1 MDIQRFSKAL
11 PHVNA
16 WIAATLDTHRKRARF
31 VGSMGFSKLPM
42 YYPVQLLASVR
53 VVEVTEIPV
62 PPLTALG
69 LPEFADFE
77 GITASG
83 ITYLDTVFVLSGQ
96 VWNESLY
103 FHELV
108 HAAQWQYLGPE
119 KFLMA
124 YAVGLYQDGYY
135 ANPVETMAYE
145 LQAAFDRGHPP
156 FDVAAEVARRL
167 DSIVPSMLERA
178 A

>member
-1 MDIQRFSKAL
+1 MDVQRFYKSL
-11 PHVNA
+11 PHVKA
-16 WIAATLDTHRKRARF
+16 WIAATLDVHRERARF
-31 VGSMGFSKLPM
+31 VGSIGFSRLPS
-42 YYPVQLLASVR
+42 YYSVKLLASVR
-53 VVEVTEIPV
+53 IVEVAEIPV

-96 VWNESLY
+96 ARNESVY

-108 HAAQWQYLGPE
+108 HAVQWQYLGPD
-119 KFLMA
+119 KFLLA
-124 YAVGLYQDGYY
+124 YAIGLSQAGYY

-145 LQAAFDRGHPP
+145 LQAAFDQGHPP
-156 FDVAAEVARRL
+156 FDVATEVARRL
-167 DSIVPSMLERA
+167 DNIVPSMLERA

>member
-1 MDIQRFSKAL
+1 MDIQRFSNAL

-16 WIAATLDTHRKRARF
+16 WIAATLDAHRGRARF
-31 VGSMGFSKLPM
+31 VGSIGFSKLPM
-42 YYPVQLLASVR
+42 YFPVQLLASVR
-53 VVEVTEIPV
+53 TVEVSEIPV

-77 GITASG
+77 GITPSG

-108 HAAQWQYLGPE
+108 HAVQWQYLGPE

-145 LQAAFDRGHPP
+145 LQAAFDQGQPP

-167 DSIVPSMLERA
+167 DRIVPSMLERA